1 MTDNNNEVGNNI
13 NVVTRDVPSEPQEIL
28 SELRSPLGVTKSRS
42 PSSTGLQKNG
52 VSLVPFRPIGADEN
66 GVHTGSE
73 TLNLRKIIDVY
84 GNNFILFDNNIYS
97 ILLDGYYILSMSIVI
112 TSNFNKMLLYIK
124 NKLNLHERSLIN
136 HYSLNLGYEENNNG
150 VKLIKYFSY
159 KIFELNNINIDNEQI
174 FLNTKCNSIYVNKIY
189 IKIKFD
195 NYEKDNIIDDINNYN
210 TSIILLRCKNK

>member
-1 MTDNNNEVGNNI
+1 
-13 NVVTRDVPSEPQEIL
+13 
-28 SELRSPLGVTKSRS
+28 
-42 PSSTGLQKNG
+42 
-52 VSLVPFRPIGADEN
+52 
-66 GVHTGSE
+66 
-73 TLNLRKIIDVY
+73 
-84 GNNFILFDNNIYS
+84 
-97 ILLDGYYILSMSIVI
+97 
-112 TSNFNKMLLYIK
+112 MLLYIK